1 MDDLL
6 PTKEKFMTYKN
17 NNGCS
22 RPFLEYKLPQLIA
35 EFNKACF
42 DKDTD
47 VAHDIY
53 HELTFRKTK
62 KACRFKTTTVE
73 PMLDRL

>member
-17 NNGCS
+17 NNVCN

-62 KACRFKTTTVE
+62 KACRFKATTVE

>member
-1 MDDLL
+1 
-6 PTKEKFMTYKN
+6 MTYKN

-22 RPFLEYKLPQLIA
+22 RPFLEYKLPQLMA

-62 KACRFKTTTVE
+62 KACRF
-73 PMLDRL
+73 

>member
-1 MDDLL
+1 
-6 PTKEKFMTYKN
+6 MTYKN

-22 RPFLEYKLPQLIA
+22 RPFLEYELPQLIV

-53 HELTFRKTK
+53 DELTFRKTK